1 MSSQPQ
7 TSISQDGLSVKAYRG
22 DGSVLFAFDLDET
35 LTTGLAGFAI
45 SCTPPNSPAFYIP
58 NRLSF
63 STRTTA
69 VTTPEQRTWTPSI
82 QAPFQKFSWIEFPPD
97 ILLGIYCYTVT
108 AMYFDQ
114 DGGLKAGPS
123 ADVSLEL
130 TPLQKGPL
138 SVGFTRGYMSSQAYA
153 DKFNNAAFQPAKK
166 SLDFDTAPYQAQYEW
181 LGYRARQLVFDFMQE
196 CLADPTTTVDMFA
209 YDLDEPD
216 FILDLQK
223 LGSRLR
229 AILDDA
235 PLHTKTSALEIQA
248 KSRLEASA
256 GAQNVKTGHFKR
268 FAHDKVLI
276 MKRNGQ
282 AVKVLTGSAN
292 FSIRG
297 LYVQANNILVFDDPT
312 IAALYEQ
319 AFNQSFNDMPGFEK
333 STIASQWYDQ
343 EDPNLGS
350 FSVCFSPH
358 QVSTVSLSK
367 VATAIQNAHSSV
379 LFAVM
384 ELEGGGPVMDELKQL
399 SNRSDIFSYG
409 ITQSEKGL
417 NLYKPGETHA
427 ILTEFSYLEKKV
439 PQPFR
444 SEWSGGLGQVI
455 HHKFVVVDFND
466 QHPVVFCGSSNL
478 SAGGEQDNGDNL
490 LAIYDP
496 QIVAAYA
503 VEAIRLVDHYHFRA
517 AMKTATQQKPL
528 QLQPADA
535 PKKWWQP
542 YYDKSNIRYFERLLL
557 CR

>member
-1 MSSQPQ
+1 MSTQLNNS
-7 TSISQDGLSVKAYRG
+7 TVQDGLSVKAYRG
-22 DGSVLFAFDLDET
+22 DGSILLAFDLDET
-35 LTTGLAGFAI
+35 LTPGLAGFAI
-45 SCTPPNSPAFYIP
+45 QCTPPNRPAFYLS
-58 NRLSF
+58 NRLGFHSG
-63 STRTTA
+63 TTTA
-69 VTTPEQRTWTPSI
+69 TTPEQRTWIPSI
-82 QAPFQKFSWIEFPPD
+82 QAPFQKFSWVEFPSEIQPG
-97 ILLGIYCYTVT
+97 LYCYTIT
-108 AMYFDQ
+108 AMYFGP
-114 DGGLKAGPS
+114 DGGLKTGPS
-123 ADVSLEL
+123 ADVSFEL
-130 TPLQKGPL
+130 TPLHEGPL

-153 DKFNNAAFQPAKK
+153 QKFHNAEIRPQK
-166 SLDFDTAPYQAQYEW
+166 SLDYDTKPYQAQYEW

-196 CLADPTTTVDMFA
+196 CLADPTVTVDMFA

-216 FILDLQK
+216 FIHDLQQ

-229 AILDDA
+229 AVLDDA
-235 PLHTKTSALEIQA
+235 PLHTKTGALEIQA
-248 KSRLEASA
+248 KSRLVASA
-256 GAQNVKTGHFKR
+256 GALNVKTGHFKR

-276 MKRNGQ
+276 MKKNGQ

-297 LYVQANNILVFDDPT
+297 LYVQANNILVFDDPAT
-312 IAALYEQ
+312 AALYEQ
-319 AFNQSFNDMPGFEK
+319 AFNNSFADMPGFEK
-333 STIASQWYDQ
+333 SAIASQWYDF
-343 EDPNLGS
+343 ENPILGS
-350 FSVCFSPH
+350 YSACFSPH
-358 QVSTVSLSK
+358 KSALVSLNK

-384 ELEGGGPVMDELKQL
+384 ELDGSGPVMDELKQL
-399 SNRSDIFSYG
+399 GNRTDIFSYG
-409 ITQSEKGL
+409 ITQAAKGL

-427 ILTEFSYLEKKV
+427 ILTSFSYLKKKV

-517 AMKTATQQKPL
+517 AMQSASQVKPL
-528 QLQPADA
+528 QLQSADA
-535 PKKWWQP
+535 VNKWWQP
-542 YYDKSNIRYFERLLL
+542 YYDKTNIRYFERSLL